1 MPLID
6 RFPRP
11 QLLVPSCLDG
21 HLVKAVTSAGFW
33 ADLAVHTASDD
44 LRSRTICHRRRAQ
57 GESRLK
63 IEWEGETIRARSGES
78 LAAVL
83 TAHGIRSFR
92 TTERGAERGVFC
104 GMGVCQDCL
113 VEVDGRP
120 NQRACV
126 LKVDRPMRVRRQ
138 NGRGRPAIEQAEG
151 CSPITVENLPTE
163 SPDVLVVGAGPGGL
177 SAARAAR
184 HTGADVLV
192 LDEGSAAGGQYFK
205 QCLATDVVPPDAQHR
220 EGLRLI
226 DDALD
231 AGVVLRSNAVVW
243 GAFTPLEFAA
253 TIGGRTVRVQ
263 PRSAIV
269 ATGAFDRGWPV
280 PGWTLPGVMTTG
292 AAQSLWRTA
301 RRLPGERVLIAGNGP
316 LNLQLA
322 AELTAGRAD
331 VVAVVEAAPRPS
343 VRRVKE
349 IATMLATAPSL
360 VAEGVRYSAQC
371 WRAGV
376 RVINDSVLTSVAA
389 RSDGGLLATVEGREV
404 AEFEADVVCLGYG
417 FHPSNE
423 LLRALGC
430 SHEFDP
436 GQGRLTTVR
445 NARGA
450 TSVEGVWALGDCTTL
465 GGARVGMAEGTIAGF
480 AASRSLGRPLSADA
494 LRLEA
499 QATKVAARQRRFQAA
514 LWRTYQPVE
523 PLKPRPTN
531 DTVICRCE
539 EIVYGQVEEA
549 LAEGLTTP
557 AGIKQRT
564 RLGMGRCQ
572 GRYCGSE
579 LEALLAER
587 TGRERHELSGF
598 APRVPVKPVA
608 LSDLS
613 RSADG

>member
-1 MPLID
+1 
-6 RFPRP
+6 
-11 QLLVPSCLDG
+11 
-21 HLVKAVTSAGFW
+21 VTLTCEYSY
-33 ADLAVHTASDD
+33 D
-44 LRSRTICHRRRAQ
+44 CRRAQ
-57 GESRLK
+57 GELRLK
-63 IEWEGETIRARSGES
+63 IEFEGETIKARLGES
-78 LAAVL
+78 LAAAL

-113 VEVDGRP
+113 VEVEGRP

-126 LKVDRPMRVRRQ
+126 LKVDRPMKVRRQ
-138 NGRGRPAIEQAEG
+138 EGTGRPAIEQAAG
-151 CSPITVENLPTE
+151 CPPIVVENLPIE
-163 SPDVLVVGAGPGGL
+163 CPDVLVVGAGPGGL

-184 HTGADVLV
+184 LTGADTLL
-192 LDEGSAAGGQYFK
+192 LDEGSAPGGQYFK
-205 QCLATDVVPPDAQHR
+205 QCSATDVVPADAQHS
-220 EGLRLI
+220 EGRRLI
-226 DDALD
+226 DDVVD

-243 GAFTPLEFAA
+243 GAFPPLEFAA
-253 TIGGRTVRVQ
+253 TIGGRTVRLQ
-263 PRSAIV
+263 PRKAII
-269 ATGAFDRGWPV
+269 ATGAYDRGWPV
-280 PGWTLPGVMTTG
+280 PGWTLPGVITTG
-292 AAQSLWRTA
+292 AAQTLWRTA
-301 RRLPGERVLIAGNGP
+301 RRLPGERILIAGNGP

-322 AELTAGRAD
+322 AELAAGGAH
-331 VVAVVEAAPRPS
+331 VVAMVEAAPRPG

-349 IATMLATAPSL
+349 IATMLASAPSL
-360 VAEGVRYSAQC
+360 VADGVRYLFQC
-371 WRAGV
+371 WKAGV
-376 RVINDSVLTSVAA
+376 QVMNESVLTSVAA
-389 RSDGGLLATVEGREV
+389 RSGGGLLATVEGREV
-404 AEFEADVVCLGYG
+404 TEFEVDVVCLGYG

-436 GQGRLTTVR
+436 GQGRLATVR

-499 QATKVAARQRRFQAA
+499 QAMTVAARHRRFQAA
-514 LWRTYQPVE
+514 LWQIYRQDKS
-523 PLKPRPTN
+523 LRPRPTN

-539 EIVYGQVEEA
+539 EVVYGRVEEA
-549 LAEGLTTP
+549 LAEGLTSP
-557 AGIKQRT
+557 AEIKQRT

-572 GRYCGSE
+572 GRYCGPE

-587 TGRERHELSGF
+587 TGRERNGRSGF

-608 LSDLS
+608 VADLS
-613 RSADG
+613 RPADG